1 MTRHAGMTT
10 CGAKTRSGEPCKN
23 APSVGR
29 DRCKRHGGASL
40 RGTAH
45 PNTVTGRYSKDLP
58 TRMAAHFQAALDDPG
73 LIELRSEAALLEARL
88 ADLLKR
94 ADTGEAGELWQKMSA
109 AATAFTAASRAGQ
122 SAEALQAARDMADLA
137 GKGKADWMT
146 WSDVLRTVD
155 ALRRVKDSERKRIES
170 AHNVLTA
177 DRAMLLVAAL
187 TDAVRRHVSDR
198 KTLDLIGRE
207 IGRLADGS
215 LDGLV
220 NGAGPRGAG

>member
-1 MTRHAGMTT
+1 MAAQQ
-10 CGAKTRSGEPCKN
+10 CKAKAKTTGERCTQPV
-23 APSVGR
+23 APGR
-29 DRCKRHGGASL
+29 EVCRFHGGHSP
-40 RGTAH
+40 RGFAH
-45 PNTVTGRYSKDLP
+45 PSTTHGRISKDLP
-58 TRMAAHFQAALDDPG
+58 TRMAANFQAALADPA
-73 LIELRSEAALLEARL
+73 LIELRGEAALLESRL
-88 ADLLKR
+88 ADLLAR
-94 ADTGEAGELWQKMSA
+94 VDTGEAGELWLKMSA

-137 GKGKADWMT
+137 GKGRADWMS
-146 WSDVLRTVD
+146 WSDVLRTVE

-207 IGRLADGS
+207 IGRLVDSGPAG
-215 LDGLV
+215 
-220 NGAGPRGAG
+220 NGALDDPRGAR